1 MNKDKNVFEMMMNGE
16 PTDLSADYFTP
27 ARKEMLRSR
36 TLCWKAN
43 NISPDNPD
51 YVKPL
56 EELFGRK
63 LDDARVLTPIQVD
76 FGKQVKIGKGVF
88 INHSAIFSAS
98 GGIDIED
105 NVQLAPGV
113 KILTINHDPYH
124 RNIALCSRVT
134 LKKGAWIGAGVTIM
148 PGVTIGE
155 NSIIGAGAI
164 VTKDIPANSIA
175 VGVPAK
181 VIRTLDGNVE
191 AMGSGNENA

>member
-1 MNKDKNVFEMMMNGE
+1 MG
-16 PTDLSADYFTP
+16 
-27 ARKEMLRSR
+27 
-36 TLCWKAN
+36 
-43 NISPDNPD
+43 PD

-63 LDDARVLTPIQVD
+63 LDDVRVLTPIQVD
-76 FGKQVKIGKGVF
+76 FGKQVKMEKGVF

-105 NVQLAPGV
+105 NVQLAPDV
-113 KILTINHDPYH
+113 KILSINHDPHH
-124 RNIALCSRVT
+124 RNIALCQRVT

-155 NSIIGAGAI
+155 NSIIGAGA
-164 VTKDIPANSIA
+164 VVRKDIPANCIA

-181 VIRTLDGNVE
+181 VVRKLDGDVE
-191 AMGSGNENA
+191 AMGSDKENA